1 MNNVSRLPDCVPER
15 EVPPAHRARD
25 PETEGAGRGAQPGA
39 EGVEG
44 EAPTQE
50 EGAALVLTHMDF
62 ENFSDK
68 PNNLP

>member
-1 MNNVSRLPDCVPER
+1 M
-15 EVPPAHRARD
+15 PPAHRARD

-50 EGAALVLTHMDF
+50 KGAALVLTHL
-62 ENFSDK
+62 EKSLV
-68 PNNLP
+68 P